1 MPIIHD
7 LTHNRKKSVDVER
20 SINMAEILL
29 LNGPNLNLLGSRET
43 NYYGTDSLSSIT
55 ESLSIKATK
64 AGHNLTYLQSNAEHT
79 LLEWI
84 QNAPK
89 KGTSL
94 IIINPGAFT
103 HTSIAMRDAMIA
115 VNIPFIEV
123 HLSNIASREIF
134 RKKSY
139 FSDIAIGVI
148 SGFGSLSYHV
158 AMYAAIEELSRLE
171 I

>member
-7 LTHNRKKSVDVER
+7 LTYNRQKSVDIER
-20 SINMAEILL
+20 SINMAKILL

-43 NYYGTDSLSSIT
+43 DHYGTDSLSSIT
-55 ESLSIKATK
+55 ESLAMKATK
-64 AGHNLTYLQSNAEHT
+64 AGHNLIHLQSNAEHT

-84 QNAPK
+84 QAAPK
-89 KGTSL
+89 KGTSF

-103 HTSIAMRDAMIA
+103 HTSIALRDAMIA

-123 HLSNIASREIF
+123 HLSNIAAREIF
-134 RKKSY
+134 RQKSY

-148 SGFGSLSYHV
+148 SGFGSFSYHV

>member
-1 MPIIHD
+1 MPIILD
-7 LTHNRKKSVDVER
+7 LTHNRQKSVDIER
-20 SINMAEILL
+20 SIDMAKILL

-43 NYYGTDSLSSIT
+43 DHYGTDSLSSIT
-55 ESLSIKATK
+55 ESLAMKATK
-64 AGHNLTYLQSNAEHT
+64 AGHNLIHLQSNAEHT

-84 QNAPK
+84 QAAPK
-89 KGTSL
+89 KGTSF

-103 HTSIAMRDAMIA
+103 HTSIALRDAMIA

-123 HLSNIASREIF
+123 HLSNIAAREIF
-134 RKKSY
+134 RQKSY

-148 SGFGSLSYHV
+148 SGFGSFSYHV

>member
-1 MPIIHD
+1 
-7 LTHNRKKSVDVER
+7 
-20 SINMAEILL
+20 MAKLLL

-43 NYYGTDSLSSIT
+43 DHYGTDSLSSIT
-55 ESLSIKATK
+55 ESLAMKATK
-64 AGHNLTYLQSNAEHT
+64 AGHNLIHLQSNAEHT

-84 QNAPK
+84 QAAPK
-89 KGTSL
+89 KGTSF

-103 HTSIAMRDAMIA
+103 HTSIALRDAMIA

-123 HLSNIASREIF
+123 HLSNIAAREIF
-134 RKKSY
+134 RQKSY
-139 FSDIAIGVI
+139 FSDIARGVI
-148 SGFGSLSYHV
+148 SGFGSFSYHV